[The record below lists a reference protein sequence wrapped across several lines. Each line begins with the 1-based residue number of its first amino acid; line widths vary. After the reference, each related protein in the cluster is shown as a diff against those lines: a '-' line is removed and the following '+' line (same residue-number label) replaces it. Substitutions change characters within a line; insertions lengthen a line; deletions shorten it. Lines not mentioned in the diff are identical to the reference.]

1 LASDPCDAWLDFYD
15 AWLDSANID
24 VRIGA
29 SRPSPAWGLGW
40 FATHLFAAFPFVGTL
55 GQFLFMF
62 GQEG

>member
-1 LASDPCDAWLDFYD
+1 LDFYD